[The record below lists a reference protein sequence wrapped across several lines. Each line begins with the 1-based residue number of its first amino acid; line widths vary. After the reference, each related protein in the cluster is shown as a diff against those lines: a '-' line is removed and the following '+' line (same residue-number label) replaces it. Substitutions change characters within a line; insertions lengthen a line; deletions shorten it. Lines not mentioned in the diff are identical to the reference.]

1 MVGLEPIVAGIRAQS
16 ETRSEPIGMLFCP
29 SNIPDEFDEDAILR
43 KLLQEAAKRLGYA
56 RPAKSQDIVV
66 EIHHWSLMDLL
77 EQPLVAER
85 RPRSR
90 LATEYGKLRTYLTAL
105 NLKDRDGALVA
116 MNSIGKSYDRASQ
129 YSDSETIEIL
139 LSRASKIG
147 RLHPDDPMI
156 ATKGADLFLKAG
168 DFERAESLLSY
179 AIEAKHRSPRN
190 LLRRAIARNN
200 LDRKADALE
209 DIELLLRH
217 PEGTPIE
224 FTPAIQILRRT
235 AGNPVETA
243 FAIFQDANTNVD
255 AKLQLFWVLMSRHVH
270 LDAIAAEIR
279 RCMEVEERSWLEMGS
294 GEETEG
300 AKERPWK
307 LLSLANALRIVLIAG
322 HRFSEA
328 MEPIPAEDAMDNP
341 APEFNRLMA
350 SWGAHGYPEM
360 SDVTSF
366 DSAFSE
372 LPTTDANALQC
383 FALVKALLGES
394 EMALELLARAEKDLS
409 SRALVFSCWTYLN
422 KEGAEFAEDIR
433 DMREAITSDSPLLPP
448 FLNIKEG
455 ATTSSA
461 S

>member
-1 MVGLEPIVAGIRAQS
+1 
-16 ETRSEPIGMLFCP
+16 
-29 SNIPDEFDEDAILR
+29 
-43 KLLQEAAKRLGYA
+43 
-56 RPAKSQDIVV
+56 
-66 EIHHWSLMDLL
+66 
-77 EQPLVAER
+77 
-85 RPRSR
+85 
-90 LATEYGKLRTYLTAL
+90 
-105 NLKDRDGALVA
+105 
-116 MNSIGKSYDRASQ
+116 
-129 YSDSETIEIL
+129 
-139 LSRASKIG
+139 
-147 RLHPDDPMI
+147 
-156 ATKGADLFLKAG
+156 
-168 DFERAESLLSY
+168 
-179 AIEAKHRSPRN
+179 
-190 LLRRAIARNN
+190 
-200 LDRKADALE
+200 
-209 DIELLLRH
+209 
-217 PEGTPIE
+217 
-224 FTPAIQILRRT
+224 
-235 AGNPVETA
+235 
-243 FAIFQDANTNVD
+243 
-255 AKLQLFWVLMSRHVH
+255 
-270 LDAIAAEIR
+270 
-279 RCMEVEERSWLEMGS
+279 MGS